1 MLRKLRQVIIYTAF
15 LAIGVFLFYL
25 ASLDILRGSL
35 AVESETVFF
44 SVGRGLE
51 NCTNDQRQI
60 NIASASAPVQGLR
73 YTITPA
79 NATDLIS
86 EGTLGD
92 KPLSLCL
99 NEGDYAFH
107 IDGFT
112 EGVVVLEGI
121 DKTDILAE
129 DMSKA
134 SWPGIVLSALMGYLA
149 IVSRGLRWE
158 LMLEPM
164 GYKVNRWRSIHAVA
178 FSYFANFFI
187 PRGGE
192 LARCVAFNQTE
203 KVPVDRLFGTV
214 ISERVVDLVLLVAI
228 TGLAFI
234 TNLDA
239 FVAMLS
245 GSGGGQA
252 QTAEEAESGIGLGQ
266 IIGILVIA
274 GVAALFL
281 LRRST
286 VLRGAYNRLMA
297 FLKGV
302 GEGLRSVLKMR
313 RKGAFIAHTLFIWAM
328 YYFSTWVIFK
338 SIEGTSDIP
347 MHQSLFIMVA
357 GGFGMVIPAPGGIG
371 SYHWMVKLA
380 FLALGLSGTLAFAA
394 ANVMWLTQNIMII
407 LTGGVGYLILMAYR
421 IRANRS
427 TLDGNG

>member
-1 MLRKLRQVIIYTAF
+1 MLRKFRQVITYTAF

-35 AVESETVFF
+35 AVESESVFF
-44 SVGRGLE
+44 SVGRGLDD
-51 NCTNDQRQI
+51 CANDQRQI
-60 NIASASAPVQGLR
+60 NIASASAPTQGLR

-79 NATDLIS
+79 NAGDTIS
-86 EGTLGD
+86 DGSLGD
-92 KPLSLCL
+92 QPVSLCL
-99 NEGDYAFH
+99 NEGDYAFR
-107 IDGFT
+107 ITGYT

-134 SWPGIVLSALMGYLA
+134 SWPGILLSALMGYLA

-178 FSYFANFFI
+178 FSYFTNFFI

-192 LARCVAFNQTE
+192 LARCVAFNQTD

-214 ISERVVDLVLLVAI
+214 ISERVVDFVLLIAMM
-228 TGLAFI
+228 GLAFI
-234 TNLDA
+234 TNLEA
-239 FVAMLS
+239 FYAMLS
-245 GSGGGQA
+245 GNSSDSA
-252 QTAEEAESGIGLGQ
+252 ATATETASGISVTHIVGFL
-266 IIGILVIA
+266 LIA
-274 GVAALFL
+274 GVAALFF

-286 VLRGAYNRLMA
+286 LLRGVYNRLVN

-302 GEGLRSVLKMR
+302 REGLGSVLKMR
-313 RKGAFIAHTLFIWAM
+313 RKGAFIAHTLFIWTM
-328 YYFSTWVIFK
+328 YYFSTWIIFK
-338 SIEGTSDIP
+338 SIEGTSAIP

-380 FLALGLSGTLAFAA
+380 FLALGLSSTLAFAA

-407 LTGGVGYLILMAYR
+407 ATGGIGYLVLMAYR

>member
-1 MLRKLRQVIIYTAF
+1 MLRKLRQVITYTAF

-51 NCTNDQRQI
+51 DCANDQRQI
-60 NIASASAPVQGLR
+60 NIASASAPAQGLR
-73 YTITPA
+73 YTIMPA
-79 NATDLIS
+79 NANDVFS
-86 EGTLGD
+86 EGILGD

-99 NEGDYAFH
+99 NEGDYAFR

-134 SWPGIVLSALMGYLA
+134 SWPGILLSALMGYLA

-164 GYKVNRWRSIHAVA
+164 GYKVNRWRSVHAVA
-178 FSYFANFFI
+178 FSYFTNFFI

-192 LARCVAFNQTE
+192 LARCVAFNQTD

-214 ISERVVDLVLLVAI
+214 ISERVVDFVLLIAI
-228 TGLAFI
+228 TGLSFI

-239 FVAMLS
+239 FNAMLS
-245 GSGGGQA
+245 GNSSDGA
-252 QTAEEAESGIGLGQ
+252 TNSTETASGISLTQ
-266 IIGILVIA
+266 IIGILLVV

-286 VLRGAYNRLMA
+286 LLRGVYNRLVGFM
-297 FLKGV
+297 KGV
-302 GEGLRSVLKMR
+302 GEGLRSILKMR

-338 SIEGTSDIP
+338 SIEGTSEIP

-407 LTGGVGYLILMAYR
+407 ATGGIGYLVLMAYR

>member
-1 MLRKLRQVIIYTAF
+1 MLRKLRQVITYTAF
-15 LAIGVFLFYL
+15 LSIGVFLFYL

-35 AVESETVFF
+35 PVESEKAFF
-44 SVGRGLE
+44 SVGRGLDDCA
-51 NCTNDQRQI
+51 NNQRQI
-60 NIASASAPVQGLR
+60 NIASASAPAQGLR

-79 NATDLIS
+79 NASDIIL
-86 EGTLGD
+86 EGNLGD
-92 KPLSLCL
+92 GPISLCL
-99 NEGDYAFH
+99 NEGDYAFRM
-107 IDGFT
+107 DGFT

-121 DKTDILAE
+121 DKTEILAD

-134 SWPGIVLSALMGYLA
+134 SWPGILLSALMGYLA

-178 FSYFANFFI
+178 FSYFTNFFI

-214 ISERVVDLVLLVAI
+214 ISERVVDFVLLIAI

-234 TNLDA
+234 TNLGA
-239 FVAMLS
+239 FEAMLS
-245 GSGGGQA
+245 GSGSEVA
-252 QTAEEAESGIGLGQ
+252 TTEADAPQGISLTQVLG
-266 IIGILVIA
+266 IA
-274 GVAALFL
+274 LMIAIAALFL
-281 LRRST
+281 LRRTT
-286 VLRGAYNRLMA
+286 VLRGVYNRLVG

-302 GEGLRSVLKMR
+302 GEGLRSIVKMR

-328 YYFSTWVIFK
+328 YFFSTWAIFQ
-338 SIEGTSDIP
+338 SIEGTSSIP
-347 MHQSLFIMVA
+347 MHQALFIMVA

-371 SYHWMVKLA
+371 SYHWMIKLA
-380 FLALGLSGTLAFAA
+380 FLALGLSSTLGFAA

-407 LTGGVGYLILMAYR
+407 ATGGIGYLVLMAYR
-421 IRANRS
+421 IRSNRS
-427 TLDGNG
+427 TLAANG